1 MTVTPGASLDS
12 AIAGINHGLDN
23 ARKVASEIN
32 KDDSAKAAKPSAS
45 PTASK
50 ASTSTSTSTVG
61 GSVDVTV

>member
-1 MTVTPGASLDS
+1 MTITPGASLDS

-32 KDDSAKAAKPSAS
+32 KDDSASTAKTSSAAKV
-45 PTASK
+45 SK
-50 ASTSTSTSTVG
+50 ANTGDSAVG